1 VDESN
6 LKDSSIIDLN
16 DKEKSGK
23 NNKLLIAGV
32 DNSSAG
38 GGSKG
43 GNKSTTNKGGKGVN
57 LNESKLGKFE
67 EETDEEKNRKKGNK
81 KNIQP
86 NVMEKNLHDSEIIS
100 NNKSKDKNNA

>member
-16 DKEKSGK
+16 EKEKSGK

-38 GGSKG
+38 GGKG